1 MFVRSPAAYE
11 ALKSFK
17 LLQLPSRATLQSY
30 TGAFLDDP
38 GIPSYKV
45 KNIFNCIRAGACE
58 KRISEAASRYKTFKE
73 QKEQLQK
80 LPPEADG
87 VLIFDEVRVI
97 ARLMWNSRSERILG
111 FAMTHEDMANLLDVY
126 QTLDAEA
133 ATQSTTYI
141 LQFLWRDLTSSFD
154 LVGPYYT
161 SSGAFESKFI
171 VGVVLET
178 VKLYHLYGF
187 NTSLLV
193 CDGASSNLSTIKLTM
208 GISGVFARDT
218 SLPDADVISPCF

>member
-1 MFVRSPAAYE
+1 M
-11 ALKSFK
+11 K
-17 LLQLPSRATLQSY
+17 PSRVSNCYNYLPEQHYSH

-58 KRISEAASRYKTFKE
+58 KRISEAASHYKTFKE

-97 ARLMWNSRSERILG
+97 ARLMWNSRSERMVG

-133 ATQSTTYI
+133 ATQKYY
-141 LQFLWRDLTSSFD
+141 LYSS
-154 LVGPYYT
+154 
-161 SSGAFESKFI
+161 
-171 VGVVLET
+171 
-178 VKLYHLYGF
+178 
-187 NTSLLV
+187 
-193 CDGASSNLSTIKLTM
+193 
-208 GISGVFARDT
+208 ISMA
-218 SLPDADVISPCF
+218 